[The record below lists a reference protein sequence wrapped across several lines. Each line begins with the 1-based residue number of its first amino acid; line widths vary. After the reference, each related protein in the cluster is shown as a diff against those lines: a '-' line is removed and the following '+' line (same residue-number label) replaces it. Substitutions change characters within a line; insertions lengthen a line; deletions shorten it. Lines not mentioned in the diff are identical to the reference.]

1 MQTPSVKSLGS
12 LIVKLA
18 IGRTSE
24 RIRALLTL
32 MRWAKLAGYGKVA
45 TLCSR
50 LLERH
55 GLYVSKNATIG
66 DKIALPHPAAIV
78 IGDGVTIGNNVTI
91 YQSVTLG
98 GRVQGDWKR
107 GNYPTISDGCTLFA
121 GVVVAGKVHIGA
133 NCVIGSNSVVLSD
146 IPDNAVAVGAP
157 ARVVKQFST
166 PLTK

>member
-66 DKIALPHPAAIV
+66 DKNKQLIRYKANELITNEVSPFIKKTAVPYLKNFE
-78 IGDGVTIGNNVTI
+78 TKCMGNFKTNHSQK
-91 YQSVTLG
+91 Y
-98 GRVQGDWKR
+98 
-107 GNYPTISDGCTLFA
+107 
-121 GVVVAGKVHIGA
+121 
-133 NCVIGSNSVVLSD
+133 
-146 IPDNAVAVGAP
+146 NA
-157 ARVVKQFST
+157 KI
-166 PLTK
+166 

>member
-1 MQTPSVKSLGS
+1 MQTPSIRSMIV
-12 LIVKLA
+12 LIVRLV
-18 IGRTSE
+18 IGRTSA
-24 RIRALLTL
+24 RIRALFTL
-32 MRWAKLAGYGKVA
+32 MRWAKIAGYGSVA

-66 DKIALPHPAAIV
+66 DNVILPHPVGIV
-78 IGDGVTIGNNVTI
+78 IGDGVTIGDDVTI

-98 GRVQGDWKR
+98 GRIKGDWKR

-121 GVVVAGKVHIGA
+121 GVVVAGKILVGE

-157 ARVVKQFST
+157 ARVVRKLSL
-166 PLTK
+166 PLTE